1 MNLEMY
7 KRCSDIA
14 RGLGKADFVLK
25 NAKIVNVF
33 TGEIIDGDIAVADG
47 MIAGIGRYEGI
58 REKDLNGRYVC
69 PGFIDSHLHLES
81 TLVTPKEL
89 ISQAV
94 LCGTTA
100 FIVDPHESANVAG
113 MAGIDYILRET
124 EEVPANVFVM
134 MPSCVPAT
142 GIDDNACRIT
152 ADMMAPYLQK
162 ERVLGLGEVMD
173 YISVVEGSPE
183 MHQKLKLFEGRVR
196 DGHAP
201 FLQEADLQAYVM
213 AGISTDHECSDFS
226 YAMRER
232 RNGMTVLIREG
243 SAARNLQDIVQGIVK
258 NHVSTDGFCF
268 CTDDK
273 HIGDIKREGHINYN
287 VRKAIALGIRPVHA
301 IQMATIQAAR
311 CYGLSHLGAVA
322 PGYQADLLVLDNLE
336 QAEVR
341 EVYYKGRR
349 VEEEQVCPV
358 HACPGELKNTV
369 HVKDFTREK
378 LNYTGTFPC
387 HVIQMEE
394 GQITTKDVTAEKI
407 CQDDLEGNGEVQKI
421 AVIERHR
428 ETGMTGVG
436 FVKGFGLRCGAA
448 ASSVSHD
455 SHNIIVI
462 GDNDEDMELAV
473 RELIRTQGGYT
484 LVHRHQVYETLEL
497 PIMGLMTDMGFE
509 KANEKLERMIL
520 KAHEMGVPQ
529 GMDPFIALS
538 FMALPVIP
546 EIRITPR
553 GMYSVTD
560 SRFYR

>member
-273 HIGDIKREGHINYN
+273 HIEDIKREGHINYN

-322 PGYQADLLVLDNLE
+322 PGYQADLLVLDNLD

-428 ETGMTGVG
+428 ETGRTGVG